1 MHSAF
6 LAFFYFLWPIWPCR
20 GLNKSFSSS
29 TESVMSSCNE
39 SVSRVSRLIP
49 LWIYEHV
56 KSAFQKIHNIFMK
69 GKKEFPAQ
77 MEIEEDFCE
86 WLSFAMICI
95 LSWERVESW
104 KCTEPNE
111 DGEVLTDMKTKIV
124 SGGKVNGGMTRTTPL
139 VAHLQIMLQILGR
152 NVRAQSGH
160 AMGQYINLPQTSPES
175 RGNLPK
181 CLG

>member
-1 MHSAF
+1 MNQFPELVGSSRSEF
-6 LAFFYFLWPIWPCR
+6 MNTLSPRSKRFII
-20 GLNKSFSSS
+20 FS
-29 TESVMSSCNE
+29 
-39 SVSRVSRLIP
+39 
-49 LWIYEHV
+49 W
-56 KSAFQKIHNIFMK
+56 
-69 GKKEFPAQ
+69 KEKRKFPAQ

-160 AMGQYINLPQTSPES
+160 AMEQYIKLPQTSPES